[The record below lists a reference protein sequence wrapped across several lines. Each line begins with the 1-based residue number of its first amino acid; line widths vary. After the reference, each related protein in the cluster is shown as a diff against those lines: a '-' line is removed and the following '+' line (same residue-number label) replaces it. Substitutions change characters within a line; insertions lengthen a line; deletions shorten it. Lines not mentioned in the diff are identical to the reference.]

1 MVRTLAKH
9 IGKYRTA
16 SILSVLS
23 VLGEA
28 GMDIL
33 IPFVMAKLIDQGIS
47 RGDLGAVYRY
57 GLMMLLCAVMALVF
71 GIAGGRFAS
80 RASSGFASNLRDAMY
95 VSIQN
100 YSFSNI
106 DKYSIV
112 AE

>member
-16 SILSVLS
+16 SVLSILS

-47 RGDLGAVYRY
+47 MGDLNAVYR
-57 GLMMLLCAVMALVF
+57 
-71 GIAGGRFAS
+71 
-80 RASSGFASNLRDAMY
+80 
-95 VSIQN
+95 
-100 YSFSNI
+100 
-106 DKYSIV
+106 
-112 AE
+112 

>member
-80 RASSGFASNLRDAMY
+80 KGFQRLR
-95 VSIQN
+95 VQS
-100 YSFSNI
+100 
-106 DKYSIV
+106 
-112 AE
+112 E